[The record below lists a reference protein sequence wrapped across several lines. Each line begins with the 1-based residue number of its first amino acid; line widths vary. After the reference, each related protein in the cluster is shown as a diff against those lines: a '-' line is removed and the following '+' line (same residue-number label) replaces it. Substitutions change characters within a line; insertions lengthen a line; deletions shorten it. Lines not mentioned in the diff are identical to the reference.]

1 MWHTFPNKNDGNIL
15 CITSKN
21 KAIPNFPSDLKTS
34 VFTFCLAELSL
45 AQQKFAQCL
54 GEFKF
59 EYIGDAKTDDEK
71 CIGEFFFL
79 FFFFSPFC
87 TYSFTCIH
95 LLISCFDQCLHKTVD
110 IVSSYIFS
118 RHENSHRS

>member
-1 MWHTFPNKNDGNIL
+1 MWHTFPNENDGNTF

-71 CIGEFFFL
+71 CIGEFFCFVFL
-79 FFFFSPFC
+79 FVH
-87 TYSFTCIH
+87 IH
-95 LLISCFDQCLHKTVD
+95 LHAYICLYHALISVCIKQL
-110 IVSSYIFS
+110 I
-118 RHENSHRS
+118 